1 MKQPIRSFAM
11 LALFFVLASPALA
24 GPDIAGPEISAV
36 SPLTA
41 QYTVPQQFS
50 VSALDEAGVASCTL
64 LVSSTYETPMTYD
77 SVTGMWSV
85 TYTFTTFRSAN
96 SIRAVCVD
104 TYGNST
110 NGPSKIISV
119 SDAPIVV
126 SPGDGTPVGGD
137 PITIDATEWP
147 AADVIAESPVLIKTV
162 CPGNEDFTH
171 PCRTVYFLDH
181 AGKRHAFTNE
191 KAFFTWYT
199 NYDQLHLVSTAVMA
213 SYPLGPNVRYRP
225 GVKMIKFPSVSTV
238 YAVGRYGSLFPI
250 GSESVAEELYGTN
263 WNQQIDDVSEVF
275 ATNYTIDSWNM
286 ISSAS
291 QFDRSIMLSS
301 VNSINDN
308 LGEPIFLE

>member
-1 MKQPIRSFAM
+1 
-11 LALFFVLASPALA
+11 
-24 GPDIAGPEISAV
+24 
-36 SPLTA
+36 
-41 QYTVPQQFS
+41 
-50 VSALDEAGVASCTL
+50 
-64 LVSSTYETPMTYD
+64 
-77 SVTGMWSV
+77 
-85 TYTFTTFRSAN
+85 
-96 SIRAVCVD
+96 
-104 TYGNST
+104 
-110 NGPSKIISV
+110 
-119 SDAPIVV
+119 
-126 SPGDGTPVGGD
+126 
-137 PITIDATEWP
+137 
-147 AADVIAESPVLIKTV
+147 
-162 CPGNEDFTH
+162 
-171 PCRTVYFLDH
+171 
-181 AGKRHAFTNE
+181 
-191 KAFFTWYT
+191 
-199 NYDQLHLVSTAVMA
+199 MA